1 MKLEKR
7 NRLEAQGWKVGGATE
22 FLGLTIVSVKV
33 VDDTTL
39 LVEFSNGDR
48 RRYSIVHLLD
58 KPMFMPLRNPSFF
71 RAFSVDDGG
80 YGIVWNDEIDLS
92 EYELW
97 KNGVEVLEVDCALS
111 SGVEIQS
118 V

>member
-1 MKLEKR
+1 MELKKR

-22 FLGLTIVSVKV
+22 FLGLTIISAKV

-58 KPMFMPLRNPSFF
+58 KTMFMPLRNPSFF

>member
-1 MKLEKR
+1 MELEKR
-7 NRLEAQGWKVGGATE
+7 NRLEAQGWTVGDATE

-48 RRYSIVHLLD
+48 RRYSIAHLLD
-58 KPMFMPLRNPSFF
+58 KPMFMPLQNPSFF
-71 RAFSVDDGG
+71 RGFKVDDGG

-97 KNGVEVLEVDCALS
+97 KNGSEIVDADCVLP
-111 SGVEIQS
+111 SGVD